1 MTIGGFLS
9 DAFFYG
15 MLALVFAAV
24 IGGPI
29 MLLVGIF
36 GDWREKCD
44 CGARVD
50 HYSAGFVGLSGR
62 SIVYRPECPKCHG
75 TGRVDPKSPFA
86 DKPSPV
92 RGLPMTAAMLAA
104 AASAKGT
111 SHPGSDFDEAW
122 DEARRRDD
130 EMVHH
135 PIGGV

>member
-1 MTIGGFLS
+1 MLIGIWADLFIWSILGTVFL
-9 DAFFYG
+9 AIV
-15 MLALVFAAV
+15 A
-24 IGGPI
+24 GPI
-29 MLLVGIF
+29 LFLYGVF

-62 SIVYRPECPKCHG
+62 SILYRPDCPKCHG

-86 DKPSPV
+86 EKPSPV

-104 AASAKGT
+104 AAAAKGT
-111 SHPGSDFDEAW
+111 AQPDSDFDEAW
-122 DEARRRDD
+122 DEARRRED

-135 PIGGV
+135 PIGGA